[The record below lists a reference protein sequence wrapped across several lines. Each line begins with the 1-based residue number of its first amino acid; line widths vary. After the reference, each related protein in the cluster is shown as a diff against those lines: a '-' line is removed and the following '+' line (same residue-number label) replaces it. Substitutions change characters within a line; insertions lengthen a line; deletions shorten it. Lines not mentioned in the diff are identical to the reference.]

1 MRRLRKLA
9 RFGVVAI
16 AALAMTLVLGI
27 DSAAAQ
33 KRGGELHSIINL
45 EPGHLGIGLNLQIP
59 TQVISSKILQSLIKY
74 DFDFNPVPV
83 LATSWTAAPD
93 GKTYTFKL
101 RQGVTWHD
109 GKPFSA
115 ADVVF
120 TIEEIMPLH
129 PLSRRVF
136 VRLESIT
143 APDDYTVVFKLK
155 KPYAAFMSAFDIS
168 SVPIY
173 PKHLYEG
180 TDYKKSEYNSKPVGT
195 GPFKFVEWKRG
206 SFVKLARNDS
216 YWKKGLPYL
225 DAIYFH
231 VLPDPATRALQLE
244 QGKVH
249 FTSWGNIEGPD
260 VRRLQAKS
268 HLEMTTKGY
277 EMIGTMMWL
286 EFNHRKEPFN
296 DVRFRKAIA
305 HAINREFIRD
315 NIYYGLGKIPNGP
328 LSTVTR
334 YYDPNTKMDWEYN
347 PEKAKKLLDEMGL
360 KPDSNGIRLTTT
372 LLPIAAVYG
381 EQYVRSGEYVKQ
393 ALADVGIDAKIQ
405 AVDAPTWI
413 KRMANG
419 EFDLM
424 ITFMGQY
431 GDPDL
436 GVARSYISSN
446 IKKGVPFNNTAGY
459 RNAKVDEL
467 FDKGAIE
474 MDQKKRG
481 AIYSELQQVMVD
493 DVPVIWF
500 LEYELPHFINKK
512 FKDVIVDV
520 HGNKGDFEKAYLA
533 E

>member
-1 MRRLRKLA
+1 MPSVMKIRRTAAIVLVAAIVVLA
-9 RFGVVAI
+9 TSI
-16 AALAMTLVLGI
+16 APA
-27 DSAAAQ
+27 SAQ

-45 EPGHLGIGLNLQIP
+45 EPAHLGIGLNLQIP
-59 TQVISSKILQSLIKY
+59 AQVISSKIFQSLIKY
-74 DFDFNPVPV
+74 DANFDAVPV
-83 LATSWTAAPD
+83 LAESWDAAAD

-101 RQGVTWHD
+101 RKGVTWHD

-120 TIEEIMPLH
+120 TIKEIMAIH

-136 VRLESIT
+136 ARVESTT

-155 KPYAAFMSAFDIS
+155 QPYAAFMSAFDIS

-180 TDYKKSEYNSKPVGT
+180 TDYRKNEWNSKPIGT
-195 GPFKFVEWKRG
+195 GPFKFVEWKKG
-206 SFVKLARNDS
+206 SHVKLARNEN
-216 YWKKGLPYL
+216 YWKAGRPFLEAL
-225 DAIYFH
+225 YFH
-231 VLPDPATRALQLE
+231 VLPDSATRALQLE
-244 QGKVH
+244 KGQVH

-260 VRRLQAKS
+260 VARLAAKP

-286 EFNHRKEPFN
+286 EFNHRRAPFN

-305 HAINREFIRD
+305 HAIDRKFIRD
-315 NIYYGLGKIPNGP
+315 NIYYGLGKIPNSP
-328 LSTVTR
+328 ISTVTR
-334 YYDPNTKMDWEYN
+334 YYDKNTKMDWEYS
-347 PEKAKKLLDEMGL
+347 PEKAKKILDEMGL
-360 KPDSNGIRLTTT
+360 KPDANGIRLKTT

-393 ALADVGIDAKIQ
+393 ALADVGIDAEIH

-446 IKKGVPFNNTAGY
+446 IKKGVPFNNTSGY
-459 RNAKVDEL
+459 SNPKVDEL
-467 FDKGAIE
+467 FDKGAVE
-474 MDQKKRG
+474 MDPAKR
-481 AIYSELQQVMVD
+481 AAVYSELQQVMVD

-512 FKDVIVDV
+512 FKNVIVDV
-520 HGNKGDFEKAYLA
+520 HGNKGDFEDAYLA

>member
-1 MRRLRKLA
+1 MSNLRRLMRSSSW
-9 RFGVVAI
+9 VVAI
-16 AALAMTLVLGI
+16 SALILAVGLGT
-27 DSAAAQ
+27 ANAQ

-59 TQVISSKILQSLIKY
+59 AQVISSKIFQSLIKY
-74 DFDFNPVPV
+74 DANFDPVPV
-83 LATSWTAAPD
+83 LAESWDASAD
-93 GKTYTFKL
+93 GKSFTFKL

-109 GKPFSA
+109 GKPFTA

-120 TIEEIMPLH
+120 TVEEIMAIH

-136 VRLESIT
+136 ARVESTT

-155 KPYAAFMSAFDIS
+155 QPYAAFMSAFDIS

-180 TDYKKSEYNSKPVGT
+180 TDYRKNDYNNKPIGT
-195 GPFKFVEWKRG
+195 GPFMFVEWKRG
-206 SFVKLARNDS
+206 SHVKLARNEN
-216 YWKKGLPYL
+216 YWKKDRPYL
-225 DAIYFH
+225 DALYFH
-231 VLPDPATRALQLE
+231 VLPDSATRALELE
-244 QGKVH
+244 QGRVH

-260 VRRLQAKS
+260 VARLAAMP

-286 EFNHRKEPFN
+286 EFNHRKAPFN

-305 HAINREFIRD
+305 HAIDRSFIRD
-315 NIYYGLGKIPNGP
+315 NIYYGLGKIPNSP
-328 LSTVTR
+328 ISTVTR
-334 YYDPNTKMDWEYN
+334 FYNPDTKMDWEYS
-347 PEKAKKLLDEMGL
+347 PEKAKALLDEIGL
-360 KPDSNGIRLTTT
+360 KPDADGVRLKTT

-393 ALADVGIDAKIQ
+393 ALADVGIDAEIHS
-405 AVDAPTWI
+405 VDAPTWI
-413 KRMANG
+413 KRQANG

-459 RNAKVDEL
+459 ANPEVDAL
-467 FDKGAIE
+467 FTKAAIE
-474 MDQKKRG
+474 MDPNKR
-481 AIYSELQQVMVD
+481 AALYSELQQVMVD

-512 FKDVIVDV
+512 FRNVIVDV
-520 HGNKGDFEKAYLA
+520 HGNKGDFEDAYLA

>member
-1 MRRLRKLA
+1 MSNLRNLMRGSRMLA
-9 RFGVVAI
+9 MATLVVVAG
-16 AALAMTLVLGI
+16 LGT
-27 DSAAAQ
+27 ANAQ
-33 KRGGELHSIINL
+33 QRGGELHSIINL
-45 EPGHLGIGLNLQIP
+45 EPGHLAIGLNLQIP
-59 TQVISSKILQSLIKY
+59 AQVISSKIFQSLIKY
-74 DFDFNPVPV
+74 DAEFNPVPV
-83 LATSWTAAPD
+83 LAESWDASAD
-93 GKTYTFKL
+93 GKTYTFNL

-109 GKPFSA
+109 GAPFSA
-115 ADVVF
+115 ADVLF
-120 TIEEIMPLH
+120 TVQEIMAIH

-136 VRLESIT
+136 ARVESTT
-143 APDDYTVVFKLK
+143 APDDHTIVFQLK
-155 KPYAAFMSAFDIS
+155 QPYAAFMSAFDIS

-180 TDYKKSEYNSKPVGT
+180 TDYKKNEYNNKPVGT
-195 GPFKFVEWKRG
+195 GPFKFAEWKRG
-206 SFVKLARNDS
+206 SHIKLVRNDN
-216 YWKKGLPYL
+216 YWKPDRPYL
-225 DAIYFH
+225 DALYFH
-231 VLPDPATRALQLE
+231 VLPDSATRALQLE

-260 VRRLQAKS
+260 VARLAAMD
-268 HLEMTTKGY
+268 HLDMTTKGY

-305 HAINREFIRD
+305 HAIDREFIRD

-328 LSTVTR
+328 ISTVTR
-334 YYDPNTKMDWEYN
+334 FYDPDTKMDWGYD
-347 PEKAKKLLDEMGL
+347 PERAKQLLDEIGL
-360 KPDSNGIRLTTT
+360 TPDEDGVRLRTT

-393 ALADVGIDAKIQ
+393 ALADVGIEAEVH

-459 RNAKVDEL
+459 ANPRVDEL
-467 FDKGAIE
+467 FNMAAVE
-474 MDQKKRG
+474 MDAEKRG
-481 AIYSELQQVMVD
+481 ALYSELQQVMVD
-493 DVPVIWF
+493 DVPVVWF
-500 LEYELPHFINKK
+500 LEYELPHFVNTK
-512 FKDVIVDV
+512 FKNVIVDV
-520 HGNKGDFEKAYLA
+520 HGNKGDFEDAYIV